1 MAYFNPNR
9 KFYLLF
15 PNLENVNTCVHNLE
29 WSHIRRVLSVAN
41 TEPPKVEDINRT
53 LKIQT
58 CTWII

>member
-29 WSHIRRVLSVAN
+29 WPHIRRVLSVAN
-41 TEPPKVEDINRT
+41 TEPPKVWR
-53 LKIQT
+53 K
-58 CTWII
+58 